1 MLVCPLMWKT
11 DISSAYRRCPLRPQH
26 QQYHAAVFACDGVT
40 HISQQRSLSFG
51 AIASVWGFHRV
62 GNFLLALARQ
72 RWMIIAMRYVDD
84 FFGLGRPGV
93 AVGPGRMCSI
103 IFGAFGWMCDM
114 EKTTDFQEALVVLGA
129 KCFISWSRR
138 SVSLSVAHDKLTRWL
153 KTIDIA
159 LASGVLVP
167 SEAMKLVGR
176 LSWTATL
183 VANRCGRAFLK
194 ALHAQIHQ
202 PTQGFRVSHWLDRC
216 LRWWRAF
223 LLQQPVLWRGVA
235 TRRPHVVTWCDAAGK
250 TRMAGAIVFI
260 NERWYWT
267 RWLVPQW
274 MVDQFCPRED
284 NYIGL
289 LELVGVVLTWS
300 TFKTA
305 IAGSFWTAYCDNS
318 GVVHGCANGSTNG
331 LLTNDV
337 NNMIGRFWLEIAK
350 ADVSFFIAQ
359 VETDANGSD
368 EVTRVQVSQLVE
380 KLEAEWVAP
389 VVPQWFENIWQA
401 PDAIFDGIVTDVQN
415 PVVIFD

>member
-40 HISQQRSLSFG
+40 YISQQRSLSFG

-153 KTIDIA
+153 KTIDVA

-167 SEAMKLVGR
+167 SLRGYEIGWKIKLDGH
-176 LSWTATL
+176 T
-183 VANRCGRAFLK
+183 G
-194 ALHAQIHQ
+194 
-202 PTQGFRVSHWLDRC
+202 G
-216 LRWWRAF
+216 
-223 LLQQPVLWRGVA
+223 QPVWQGISQSSSCA
-235 TRRPHVVTWCDAAGK
+235 DPSA
-250 TRMAGAIVFI
+250 
-260 NERWYWT
+260 Y
-267 RWLVPQW
+267 
-274 MVDQFCPRED
+274 PRLQGEP
-284 NYIGL
+284 L
-289 LELVGVVLTWS
+289 
-300 TFKTA
+300 A
-305 IAGSFWTAYCDNS
+305 
-318 GVVHGCANGSTNG
+318 
-331 LLTNDV
+331 
-337 NNMIGRFWLEIAK
+337 
-350 ADVSFFIAQ
+350 
-359 VETDANGSD
+359 
-368 EVTRVQVSQLVE
+368 
-380 KLEAEWVAP
+380 
-389 VVPQWFENIWQA
+389 
-401 PDAIFDGIVTDVQN
+401 
-415 PVVIFD
+415 

>member
-1 MLVCPLMWKT
+1 
-11 DISSAYRRCPLRPQH
+11 
-26 QQYHAAVFACDGVT
+26 
-40 HISQQRSLSFG
+40 
-51 AIASVWGFHRV
+51 
-62 GNFLLALARQ
+62 
-72 RWMIIAMRYVDD
+72 
-84 FFGLGRPGV
+84 
-93 AVGPGRMCSI
+93 
-103 IFGAFGWMCDM
+103 
-114 EKTTDFQEALVVLGA
+114 
-129 KCFISWSRR
+129 
-138 SVSLSVAHDKLTRWL
+138 
-153 KTIDIA
+153 
-159 LASGVLVP
+159 
-167 SEAMKLVGR
+167 
-176 LSWTATL
+176 
-183 VANRCGRAFLK
+183 
-194 ALHAQIHQ
+194 
-202 PTQGFRVSHWLDRC
+202 
-216 LRWWRAF
+216 
-223 LLQQPVLWRGVA
+223 
-235 TRRPHVVTWCDAAGK
+235 
-250 TRMAGAIVFI
+250 MAGAIVFI

-305 IAGSFWTAYCDNS
+305 IAGSYWTAYCDNS

-389 VVPQWFENIWQA
+389 VVPTWFENIWRA
-401 PDAIFDGIVTDVQN
+401 PDAIFDGIVTDVQT